1 MTNQNQ
7 RKKKLMF
14 NLSLKNYTTDHL
26 EIVITPEKWFENI
39 PTDHI
44 LTQIIKDHF
53 TFLYGQK
60 HQHNPFVKLLVNS
73 HTMADLIYTVDEN
86 LSKQLESFINDLVPE
101 TSIITFYKDNEP
113 YNYQY
118 LGEKDKI
125 MSFKQLRYD
134 NDYEP
139 VVAISILK

>member
-1 MTNQNQ
+1 MF
-7 RKKKLMF
+7 KL
-14 NLSLKNYTTDHL
+14 SGELKNTNHL
-26 EIVITPEKWFENI
+26 EITITPEKWFENI

-60 HQHNPFVKLLVNS
+60 HQQEPFVKLLVNS
-73 HTMADLIYTVDEN
+73 RTMADLVYTVDEN

-101 TSIITFYKDNEP
+101 TSVITFYKDDNT
-113 YNYQY
+113 YSYQY
-118 LGEKDKI
+118 LGEKDKV
-125 MSFKQLRYD
+125 MSFKQLRYN

-139 VVAISILK
+139 VVAIPILK

>member
-1 MTNQNQ
+1 MF
-7 RKKKLMF
+7 KL
-14 NLSLKNYTTDHL
+14 SGELKNTNHL
-26 EIVITPEKWFENI
+26 EITITPEKWFENI

-60 HQHNPFVKLLVNS
+60 HQHDSFVKLLVNS
-73 HTMADLIYTVDEN
+73 RTMADLVYTVDEN
-86 LSKQLESFINDLVPE
+86 LSKQLESFINDLIPE
-101 TSIITFYKDNEP
+101 TSVITFYKDNNT
-113 YNYQY
+113 YSYQY

-125 MSFKQLRYD
+125 IFFKQLRYG

-139 VVAISILK
+139 VIKIPILK

>member
-1 MTNQNQ
+1 
-7 RKKKLMF
+7 MF

-26 EIVITPEKWFENI
+26 EIVITPKKWFKNT
-39 PTDHI
+39 PTNHI

-60 HQHNPFVKLLVNS
+60 HQHDSFVKLLVNS
-73 HTMADLIYTVDEN
+73 RTMADLVYTVDEN

>member
-1 MTNQNQ
+1 
-7 RKKKLMF
+7 MF

-26 EIVITPEKWFENI
+26 EIVITPKKWFKNT
-39 PTDHI
+39 PTDHV

-60 HQHNPFVKLLVNS
+60 HQHDPFVKLLVNS
-73 HTMADLIYTVDEN
+73 RTMADLVYTVDEN

-113 YNYQY
+113 HNYQY

-125 MSFKQLRYD
+125 MNFKQLRYD

>member
-1 MTNQNQ
+1 
-7 RKKKLMF
+7 MF
-14 NLSLKNYTTDHL
+14 KLSLKNHTTDHL
-26 EIVITPEKWFENI
+26 EITITPEKWFKNI

-60 HQHNPFVKLLVNS
+60 HKNEPFVKLLVNS
-73 HTMADLIYTVDEN
+73 RTMADLVYDIDRN
-86 LSKQLESFINDLVPE
+86 LSKQLETFIDDLVPE
-101 TSIITFYKDNEP
+101 TSIITFYKDDDT
-113 YNYQY
+113 YSYQY

-125 MSFKQLRYD
+125 ISFKQLRYD

-139 VVAISILK
+139 VVAIPILK

>member
-26 EIVITPEKWFENI
+26 EIVSTPEEWFENI

>member
-1 MTNQNQ
+1 
-7 RKKKLMF
+7 MF
-14 NLSLKNYTTDHL
+14 NLSLKNHTTNHL
-26 EIVITPEKWFENI
+26 EITVTPEKWFENI

-60 HQHNPFVKLLVNS
+60 HRNKPFVKLLVNS
-73 HTMADLIYTVDEN
+73 RTMADLVYDVDKN
-86 LSKQLESFINDLVPE
+86 LSKHLDSFIDQLIPE
-101 TSIITFYKDNEP
+101 TSVITFYKDDEP

-139 VVAISILK
+139 VVAITILK

>member
-1 MTNQNQ
+1 MF
-7 RKKKLMF
+7 KL
-14 NLSLKNYTTDHL
+14 SGELKNTNHL
-26 EIVITPEKWFENI
+26 EITITPETWFKNI

-53 TFLYGQK
+53 KSLYGQK
-60 HQHNPFVKLLVNS
+60 HQNEPFVKLLVNS
-73 HTMADLIYTVDEN
+73 RTMADLVYDIDRN
-86 LSKQLESFINDLVPE
+86 LSKQLESFINNLVPE

-125 MSFKQLRYD
+125 MSFKQLRYN

-139 VVAISILK
+139 VVAITILK

>member
-1 MTNQNQ
+1 
-7 RKKKLMF
+7 MF

-60 HQHNPFVKLLVNS
+60 HRNEPFVKLLVNS
-73 HTMADLIYTVDEN
+73 RTMADLVYDIDNN
-86 LSKQLESFINDLVPE
+86 LSKELKSFIDELIPE
-101 TSIITFYKDNEP
+101 TSVITFYKDNDT
-113 YNYQY
+113 YSYQY

-125 MSFKQLRYD
+125 MSFKQLRYG

-139 VVAISILK
+139 IVKIPILK

>member
-1 MTNQNQ
+1 
-7 RKKKLMF
+7 MF
-14 NLSLKNYTTDHL
+14 NLSLKNHTTDHL
-26 EIVITPEKWFENI
+26 EITITPEKWFKNI

-53 TFLYGQK
+53 KFLYGQK
-60 HQHNPFVKLLVNS
+60 HKNEPFIKLLVNS
-73 HTMADLIYTVDEN
+73 HTMADLVYTVDNN
-86 LSKQLESFINDLVPE
+86 LSKQLNSFIDELIPE

-139 VVAISILK
+139 VVAITILK

>member
-1 MTNQNQ
+1 
-7 RKKKLMF
+7 MF

-26 EIVITPEKWFENI
+26 EITITPEKWFENI

-60 HQHNPFVKLLVNS
+60 HRNEPFVKLLVNS
-73 HTMADLIYTVDEN
+73 RTMADLVYTIDNN
-86 LSKQLESFINDLVPE
+86 LSKQLNSFIDELIPE
-101 TSIITFYKDNEP
+101 TSIITFYKDDDA

-125 MSFKQLRYD
+125 MTFKQLRYD

-139 VVAISILK
+139 VVAITILK